1 MQCAMSV
8 HVFEFKL
15 NIFQSN
21 IANVLLVFFL
31 QIIAKMK
38 KGESVDEDVD

>member
-21 IANVLLVFFL
+21 VLLFCL